1 MTGVFEAVKNNDLDA
16 LRRAIPDAKPA
27 DLAGALRNAAEL
39 GRLPLVECL
48 VQGGARDD
56 WAIVAAASFGTAAT
70 VRYLYER
77 VGGDVDAA
85 LIGAAAHGKEESAR
99 FLLTTPARTRD
110 EALADAVLRGYEKI
124 ATLLLDAGADPF
136 APVYGGRTAAAIARE
151 KGRDGLAALFEK
163 ARNSKPAN
171 DAESVFEKNDIKTR
185 ALSFPEIFYGY
196 IFAVASVVGAFCGV
210 LSGGKGAFGRSEGL
224 KIQCI
229 RLNFHKKRGRPAVRP
244 SEHWNDANV
253 FSGKMIFFPKKTG
266 KSEKDVILFLLIRF

>member
-110 EALADAVLRGYEKI
+110 EALADAVLCGYEKI
-124 ATLLLDAGADPF
+124 AVLLLDAGADPF

-171 DAESVFEKNDIKTR
+171 DAESVFEKT
-185 ALSFPEIFYGY
+185 
-196 IFAVASVVGAFCGV
+196 
-210 LSGGKGAFGRSEGL
+210 
-224 KIQCI
+224 
-229 RLNFHKKRGRPAVRP
+229 
-244 SEHWNDANV
+244 
-253 FSGKMIFFPKKTG
+253 T
-266 KSEKDVILFLLIRF
+266 